1 MWDNLTSA
9 DTKKKVKGAKHA
21 TLEETP
27 LVIEQLNSINTHQ
40 QMRL

>member
-9 DTKKKVKGAKHA
+9 DTKKVKGAKHA

-27 LVIEQLNSINTHQ
+27 LVIEQLNSINVHQ
-40 QMRL
+40 QIRL